1 VTGAAAAENPRG
13 EVLMSIGEVLAH
25 LRTEFPDT
33 TISKLRFLETEGL
46 VEPRRTA
53 AGYRKYSGQDVAR
66 LRYVLTAQR
75 DQYLPLRVIRD
86 RLAALDHDPEP
97 ADPGPTPT
105 ARSRPADATVRSR
118 AAEPTP
124 RYGPAEPAP
133 RFGSSEPG
141 RFGSTESAGRFGPG
155 EPAGRFGAAESA
167 GRFGAPE
174 PAPRYGPAEPTRLRP
189 ALQAVGDPGPDSTAP
204 VDPAEVHLSRAD
216 LIARAGLAESTFATL
231 EQYGLITERP
241 GGGYD
246 ADALE
251 IAAVAALLGQY
262 GLEARH
268 LRAYRASAD
277 REIGLF
283 SQLVAPLARQN
294 GPAARARAA
303 ETVREL
309 AACTERLHAALV
321 RTGLRQTLGR

>member
-1 VTGAAAAENPRG
+1 
-13 EVLMSIGEVLAH
+13 MSIGEVLAH
-25 LRTEFPDT
+25 LRVDFPDT

-53 AGYRKYSGQDVAR
+53 AGYRKYSWDDVAR

-75 DQYLPLRVIRD
+75 DHYLPLRVIREQ
-86 RLAALDHDPEP
+86 LSTLDDGAP
-97 ADPGPTPT
+97 
-105 ARSRPADATVRSR
+105 V
-118 AAEPTP
+118 
-124 RYGPAEPAP
+124 AEPAP
-133 RFGSSEPG
+133 VSLAERAV
-141 RFGSTESAGRFGPG
+141 R
-155 EPAGRFGAAESA
+155 AESA
-167 GRFGAPE
+167 NGNRVDGNRPD
-174 PAPRYGPAEPTRLRP
+174 GNRLRP
-189 ALQAVGDPGPDSTAP
+189 ALVAVVPTQPSEVLA
-204 VDPAEVHLSRAD
+204 DPADLRLSRDD
-216 LIARAGLAESTFATL
+216 LLARAGLTEATLAAL
-231 EQYGLITERP
+231 EQYGVVAERP

-251 IAAVAALLGQY
+251 IATAAARLAEY

-268 LRAYRASAD
+268 LRAYRAAAD

-283 SQLVAPLARQN
+283 TQLVAPLARQS

-321 RTGLRQTLGR
+321 RNGLRETLGR